1 MKYLLDTNVV
11 SEVRKGQGNARV
23 KAWFGA
29 IPSDDL
35 YLSVLTIGAIRH
47 GIERLRR
54 RDPTQASFF
63 DSWLAGLQH
72 EFDQRLLPVSVQ
84 IADVWGQLGVPDPVP
99 TIDGL
104 LAATASVTGLT
115 LVTRNTSDLA
125 NTGVRLL
132 NPFE

>member
-1 MKYLLDTNVV
+1 MTYLLDTNII
-11 SEVRKGQGNARV
+11 SEIRKAHGNPHV
-23 KAWFGA
+23 KAWFAATGA
-29 IPSDDL
+29 NDL
-35 YLSVLTIGAIRH
+35 YLSVLTIGEIRH

-54 RDPTQASFF
+54 RDATQASVF
-63 DSWLAGLQH
+63 DSWLAGLQR

-84 IADVWGQLGVPDPVP
+84 IADVWGQLRVPDPVP